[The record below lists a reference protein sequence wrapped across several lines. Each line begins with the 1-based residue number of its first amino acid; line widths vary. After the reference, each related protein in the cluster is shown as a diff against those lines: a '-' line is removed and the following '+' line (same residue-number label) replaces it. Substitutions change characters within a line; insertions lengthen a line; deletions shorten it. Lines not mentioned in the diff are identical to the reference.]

1 MRTGI
6 ALKPWLVVSLLMTLS
21 SAAGAEPTAVVRL
34 WTGDP
39 PGPKHVVQGPEQ
51 DMTKPTDKL
60 IAGRPIIK
68 LGNVATPEMHVFLPQ
83 PLPGGGD
90 VRGGNIPAVVICP
103 GGGFS
108 ILAWDLEG
116 TEVAQWL
123 NSIGVAGIVLKY
135 RVPTRDIEPRWLLPV
150 QDTQRALSLVRSR
163 ATQWGLDP
171 QRLGV
176 LGFSAGGNTAG
187 MAAVKDGERQY
198 PAADDA
204 DKLSCRADFAV
215 LIYPGGFLD
224 EQQQLR
230 PEVQITKQMP
240 PVFMA
245 QAFDDQGPAQNCLTL
260 AGALR
265 KVGVP
270 CELHLYDRGG
280 HGFGLRSQPD
290 FPVTTWPSRCAEW
303 LRVQGLLTEGSNP
316 GHPDR

>member
-1 MRTGI
+1 MWS
-6 ALKPWLVVSLLMTLS
+6 KV
-21 SAAGAEPTAVVRL
+21 
-34 WTGDP
+34 
-39 PGPKHVVQGPEQ
+39 
-51 DMTKPTDKL
+51 
-60 IAGRPIIK
+60 
-68 LGNVATPEMHVFLPQ
+68 
-83 PLPGGGD
+83 
-90 VRGGNIPAVVICP
+90 
-103 GGGFS
+103 
-108 ILAWDLEG
+108 
-116 TEVAQWL
+116 
-123 NSIGVAGIVLKY
+123 
-135 RVPTRDIEPRWLLPV
+135 TRDIEPRWLLPV
-150 QDTQRALSLVRSR
+150 QDTQRALSLARSR
-163 ATQWGLDP
+163 VTQWGLDP

-176 LGFSAGGNTAG
+176 LGFSAGGNAAG
-187 MAAVKDGERQY
+187 MAAIKDGERQY

-245 QAFDDQGPAQNCLTL
+245 QAFDDQGPAQNCVAL

-265 KVGVP
+265 SVGVP

-303 LRVQGLLTEGSNP
+303 LRVRGLLMGSDP

>member
-6 ALKPWLVVSLLMTLS
+6 TLQVCLVVSLLMTLS
-21 SAAGAEPTAVVRL
+21 SAAGAEPTAVMRL
-34 WTGDP
+34 WTGEP

-68 LGNVATPEMHVFLPQ
+68 LGNVATPEMHVFLPH
-83 PLPGGGD
+83 PLPSGQD
-90 VRGGNIPAVVICP
+90 VRGGSIPAVVICP

-135 RVPTRDIEPRWLLPV
+135 RVPTRDIQPRWLLPV

-163 ATQWGLDP
+163 AIQWGLDP

-187 MAAVKDGERQY
+187 MVAIKDGERQ
-198 PAADDA
+198 
-204 DKLSCRADFAV
+204 
-215 LIYPGGFLD
+215 
-224 EQQQLR
+224 
-230 PEVQITKQMP
+230 
-240 PVFMA
+240 
-245 QAFDDQGPAQNCLTL
+245 
-260 AGALR
+260 
-265 KVGVP
+265 
-270 CELHLYDRGG
+270 
-280 HGFGLRSQPD
+280 
-290 FPVTTWPSRCAEW
+290 
-303 LRVQGLLTEGSNP
+303 
-316 GHPDR
+316 